1 MYIEKKNLYN
11 SEDIQRMLNFLSV
24 SNKALS
30 RFKKA
35 LNGYSTQDINAI
47 LSTIRYCNADDFN
60 IFDSAVCE
68 IFIREF
74 ENCFLT
80 KRGISQY
87 LILAESDDNI
97 KFKVVDLSD
106 KCIELLTKSD
116 LDRARN
122 LGIDIREVDIK

>member
-87 LILAESDDNI
+87 LILAKSDDNI

-122 LGIDIREVDIK
+122 LGIDIREVDIE

>member
-11 SEDIQRMLNFLSV
+11 SEDIQRMLTFLSV

-30 RFKKA
+30 KFKKA

-80 KRGISQY
+80 KMGISQY
-87 LILAESDDNI
+87 LILAKSDDNI

-122 LGIDIREVDIK
+122 LGIDIREVDIE